1 MLACG
6 LGGGI
11 FFVSFSCVFCRS
23 ITLKLYT
30 FPLKNHRCSLNLAYG
45 CGYILESVHMKYKH
59 IHFCCFSHFDV
70 FVCERRSNSIHFE
83 KSGRTPCFQLN
94 FTVYYNISTIITS
107 HIATAGQ
114 FIQHLI
120 YLTSRSRGRGGYLN
134 IDKVSNRQRR
144 DTVQRRH
151 LGKTR
156 SLTPALVNPPS
167 EVQCSWRF

>member
-6 LGGGI
+6 LGEVY
-11 FFVSFSCVFCRS
+11 FLFSCVFCRS

-30 FPLKNHRCSLNLAYG
+30 FPLKKSSMQFKFSIRMWLYFRIGAHEVQAYSF
-45 CGYILESVHMKYKH
+45 LL
-59 IHFCCFSHFDV
+59 FFTLRR
-70 FVCERRSNSIHFE
+70 VCLRETIKLIHFE